1 MLNKLRKSKIAKS
14 IREKLLAIPVVN
26 HRVKTFLAEQ
36 EKQRIAQEVR
46 RIERQLERHH
56 ILWEFLMSDR
66 AITDNE
72 TDHRTL
78 ADVTDAGV
86 VVSYMNGREVGQEH
100 AGPTF
105 HRFDTLNWGG
115 M

>member
-1 MLNKLRKSKIAKS
+1 MLNKLRKSKLAVT
-14 IREKLLAIPVVN
+14 IREKLLTIPTIN
-26 HRVKTFLAEQ
+26 HRVKTCLVEHEA
-36 EKQRIAQEVR
+36 QRISRETK
-46 RIERQLERHH
+46 RIERGIERYHLNWAL
-56 ILWEFLMSDR
+56 IMSGQTMRD
-66 AITDNE
+66 IK

-78 ADVTDAGV
+78 ADITDAGV
-86 VVSYMNGREVGQEH
+86 TVSYMNGREVGQEH